1 MKYLSLVFLLIC
13 LVVFTGCA
21 IGYFAPVIPPTGGLV
36 SIISAPLDTDAE
48 NTKLGSKEGESS
60 CHNILGLVAFGDCSV
75 YSAAR
80 DGGLTTVNHIDYK
93 YLNILCIY
101 QCFTTVAYGE

>member
-1 MKYLSLVFLLIC
+1 MKYLLLFSLLIC
-13 LVVFTGCA
+13 LVIFTGCGV
-21 IGYFAPVIPPTGGLV
+21 GYWAPVIPPQGGLI
-36 SIISAPLDTDAE
+36 SITSAPLDTDAE
-48 NTKLGSKEGESS
+48 NTNLGSKTGESS
-60 CHNILGLVAFGDCSV
+60 SHNILGLVAFGDCSV

-80 DGGLTTVNHIDYK
+80 DGGLNTVNHIDYK